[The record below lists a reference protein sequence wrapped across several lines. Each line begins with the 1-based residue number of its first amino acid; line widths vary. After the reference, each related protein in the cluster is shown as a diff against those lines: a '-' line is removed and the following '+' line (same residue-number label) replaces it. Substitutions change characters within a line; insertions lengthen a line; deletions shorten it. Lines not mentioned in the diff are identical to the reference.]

1 MTRHSTDIIKSAPRR
16 TTEPF
21 DKQKLHR
28 SLMLALLSERS
39 HEGEAEVTAEK
50 ICSAVAV
57 WLQHRPEVTSADLRR
72 VASKHL
78 QRYNPGAAYIYEH
91 YRHTI

>member
-1 MTRHSTDIIKSAPRR
+1 MTHHPTTIIKSNGTRAA
-16 TTEPF
+16 EPF
-21 DKQKLHR
+21 SHDKLHR
-28 SLMLALLSERS
+28 SLELALLSERS
-39 HEGEAEVTAEK
+39 HAGEAATTAEK
-50 ICSAVAV
+50 VCQAVAV
-57 WLQHRPEVTSADLRR
+57 WLKSRPEVTSADLRR